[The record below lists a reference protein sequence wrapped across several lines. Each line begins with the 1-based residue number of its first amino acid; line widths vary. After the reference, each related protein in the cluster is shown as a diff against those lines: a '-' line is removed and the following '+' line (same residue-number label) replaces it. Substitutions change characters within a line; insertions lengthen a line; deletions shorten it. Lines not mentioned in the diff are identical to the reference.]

1 MTKQLVLGQRA
12 LAASAVPSF
21 PGERHPGL
29 MLVYGVPL
37 PSGDVY
43 QMERLLKQQLQQLL
57 EQGVSQQ
64 ELSKVKKSS
73 LTGLYGVVQS
83 NSTLAAALCAY
94 HVSTGGWRGL
104 LRELELVQGL
114 EAQQLLKV
122 ARRTFRDD
130 NCFAGYMLPLK
141 A

>member
-1 MTKQLVLGQRA
+1 MTKQLVLGQKA
-12 LAASAVPSF
+12 LAASVVPSF

-29 MLVYGVPL
+29 LLAYGVPL

-43 QMERLLKQQLQQLL
+43 QVEGLLKQQLRQLL

-73 LTGLYGVVQS
+73 LAGLYGLVRS
-83 NSTLAAALCAY
+83 NSTLAAALCSY
-94 HVSTGGWRGL
+94 HASTGGWRGL

-114 EAQQLLKV
+114 EAQQLLRV